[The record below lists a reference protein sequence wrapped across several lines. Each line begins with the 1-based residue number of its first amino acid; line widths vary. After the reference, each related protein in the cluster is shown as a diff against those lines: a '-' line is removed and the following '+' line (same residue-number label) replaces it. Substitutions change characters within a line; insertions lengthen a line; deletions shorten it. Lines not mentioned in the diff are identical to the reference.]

1 MSGGRTTPGK
11 ANKRGKANNAN
22 KAWVALLRTTA
33 ENVGFHKLRDGAWL
47 GRVAAIHVRRHCERV
62 TPESWDKR
70 YPGLGV
76 EDRAARQ
83 ISRAARRA
91 ATAGAIASVGASTGE
106 LLSLMTEGLG
116 APVGVPAAILSMAAE
131 AARTAV
137 VDVELVCDLA
147 SIYGVPFDPDD
158 VGEIATLLGLA
169 LDVDLQARVG
179 RSHESPEAPD
189 GLVAQLI
196 ELQEGEVAT
205 RIGRVMLEESLVKN
219 VVPVL
224 GVAISA
230 RWNFVSTQRVGAEAK
245 QYMRYRAALRQAV
258 GDLKLGAVSDPATV
272 IEGAWLLATAD
283 GQVKHEETM
292 AIAGI
297 VAALFQSRYIEIDT
311 SLGTDEEEWFAA
323 LPRTPPETRRA
334 LLDVLYL
341 VAATDRH
348 VQESERRFL
357 RRVGKALS
365 IKIDFDR
372 IDTICRHLD
381 RGDPLPSDFFH
392 CSENRFTHSV

>member
-1 MSGGRTTPGK
+1 MIGEKNTAKDR
-11 ANKRGKANNAN
+11 
-22 KAWVALLRTTA
+22 WVALLRTTA

-62 TPESWDKR
+62 TPEVWNER

-76 EDRAARQ
+76 EARASRQIFRAAKQ
-83 ISRAARRA
+83 A
-91 ATAGAIASVGASTGE
+91 ATAGALASVGASTGE
-106 LLSLMTEGLG
+106 LVSLLTEGLA
-116 APVGVPAAILSMAAE
+116 APVGIPATMLAMAAE

-137 VDVELVCDLA
+137 VEVELVCDLA

-169 LDVDLQARVG
+169 LDVDLQAQVG
-179 RSHESPEAPD
+179 RSHDRGQELPEAPD

-205 RIGRVMLEESLVKN
+205 RIGRVMLEESLLKN

-245 QYMRYRAALRQAV
+245 HYMRYRAALRQAV

-297 VAALFQSRYIEIDT
+297 VAALFQSRYVEIDT
-311 SLGTDEEEWFAA
+311 SLGTDEEEWFEA

-341 VAATDRH
+341 VAATDRR

-365 IKIDFDR
+365 IAIDFDR

-381 RGDPLPSDFFH
+381 QGDALPSDFFL
-392 CSENRFTHSV
+392 CAENRFTHSV

>member
-1 MSGGRTTPGK
+1 MTGGKIK
-11 ANKRGKANNAN
+11 AGER
-22 KAWVALLRTTA
+22 WVALLRTTA

-47 GRVAAIHVRRHCERV
+47 GQIATVHLKAHCERV
-62 TPESWDKR
+62 TAQSWDEL

-76 EDRAARQ
+76 EERASRQ
-83 ISRAARRA
+83 IARAARRA
-91 ATAGAIASVGASTGE
+91 ATTGAVASVGASTGE
-106 LLSLMTEGLG
+106 LLSLLTEGLG
-116 APVGVPAAILSMAAE
+116 APVGVPAMLVSMAAE

-137 VDVELVCDLA
+137 LHVELVCDLA

-158 VGEIATLLGLA
+158 FGEIATLLGLA
-169 LDVDLQARVG
+169 LDVDLQTKVG
-179 RSHESPEAPD
+179 QGREESHRPPDAPE
-189 GLVAQLI
+189 GLVAELI

-205 RIGRVMLEESLVKN
+205 RIGRVMLEESLMKN

-230 RWNFVSTQRVGAEAK
+230 RWNFVSTQKVGAEAK
-245 QYMRYRAALRQAV
+245 HYVRYRAALRQAV
-258 GDLKLGAVSDPATV
+258 GDLRLGTVADPATV

-283 GQVKHEETM
+283 GHVKHEETM

-297 VAALFQSRYIEIDT
+297 VAALFQSRYVEIDV
-311 SLGTDEEEWFAA
+311 SLGSDEEEWFEA
-323 LPRTPPETRRA
+323 LVRTRPETRGA

-341 VAATDRH
+341 VAATDRQ

-365 IKIDFDR
+365 VKIDFDR
-372 IDTICRHLD
+372 IDVICRHLD
-381 RGDPLPSDFFH
+381 RGDPLPSGFFH
-392 CSENRFTHSV
+392 STLGAQ